1 MLLTDIAILLVCGAC
16 AGFLAGLL
24 GIGGGMILVPFMII
38 VFNHQNFSQD
48 IIVHMAIATGMTTIV
63 FTSLSAIWAH
73 HKHGSIN
80 WQLVT
85 GFTPGIIAGS
95 FVGGSKLFDAFNT
108 GWLSLFFAVFIVYTS
123 IQMFINKKPKPERDL
138 PGKVGAFLLWR
149 IFWSPL

>member
-38 VFNHQNFSQD
+38 VFNHQNFSQE
-48 IIVHMAIATGMTTIV
+48 IIVHMAIATGMTTIL

-80 WQLVT
+80 WPLVT

-95 FVGGSKLFDAFNT
+95 FVGGSELFDA
-108 GWLSLFFAVFIVYTS
+108 
-123 IQMFINKKPKPERDL
+123 
-138 PGKVGAFLLWR
+138 
-149 IFWSPL
+149 